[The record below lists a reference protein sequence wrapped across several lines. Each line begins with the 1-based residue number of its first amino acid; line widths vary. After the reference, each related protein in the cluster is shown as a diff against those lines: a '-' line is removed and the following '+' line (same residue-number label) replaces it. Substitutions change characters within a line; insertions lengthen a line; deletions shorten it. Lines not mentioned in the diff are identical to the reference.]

1 MESDDDM
8 DYRRRDKFRN
18 ERGSGP
24 VRFPGAPHPPG
35 PQGRGYWRGP
45 PPPPPRRGQYNPSQY
60 YGTAENNW
68 RRGQSGP
75 YGPPP
80 YKVRSSNHFQPQ

>member
-8 DYRRRDKFRN
+8 DYRRRDKFRT
-18 ERGSGP
+18 ERGSGT
-24 VRFPGAPHPPG
+24 VRFPGAPHQPG
-35 PQGRGYWRGP
+35 PPGRGYLRGP
-45 PPPPPRRGQYNPSQY
+45 PPPSPRRGQYNPPAY
-60 YGTAENNW
+60 YAPGENSW

-80 YKVRSSNHFQPQ
+80 YKVSFPHHIF